1 MNVLQITDE
10 ENIIVPSPSPTPT
23 PAISVQ
29 RLEKIKTSIERM
41 TKQNNIEVLRILKKY
56 NFIKLNENKSGIF
69 VNITFLPNDILLEME
84 NYIQYVNDQEK
95 TFQELETQK
104 EEYKH
109 YLF

>member
-1 MNVLQITDE
+1 MNDVLQITDE
-10 ENIIVPSPSPTPT
+10 ENIIVQSSPTPT
-23 PAISVQ
+23 PTISVQ
-29 RLEKIKTSIERM
+29 RLEQIKTSIEKM
-41 TKQNNIEVLRILKKY
+41 NKQNNIEVLRILKKY

-69 VNITFLPNDILLEME
+69 VNITFLPNNILFELE

-95 TFQELETQK
+95 TFQELEIQK

>member
-10 ENIIVPSPSPTPT
+10 ENIIVPSPTPSQT

-41 TKQNNIEVLRILKKY
+41 SKQNNIEVLRILKKY

-69 VNITFLPNDILLEME
+69 VNITFLPNDILLELE